1 MNINLCLYGTYGHTI
16 IIHLENMIGKTS
28 IKFENPND
36 KFVYESILS
45 EIQKIKWNLNAIN
58 KTLRQEKTSDEHIMI
73 SYNTESREM
82 VLNLKKKLDMFGYK
96 VWIDVNGSKFVHFFY
111 KFQTISLH
119 TNGKNTRS
127 K

>member
-1 MNINLCLYGTYGHTI
+1 
-16 IIHLENMIGKTS
+16 MIEKTS

-58 KTLRQEKTSDEHIMI
+58 KTLQQEKTSDEHIMI

-82 VLNLKKKLDMFGYK
+82 VLNLKNKLDMFGYK
-96 VWIDVNGSKFVHFFY
+96 VWIDVNGSNFF
-111 KFQTISLH
+111 I
-119 TNGKNTRS
+119 
-127 K
+127 

>member
-1 MNINLCLYGTYGHTI
+1 
-16 IIHLENMIGKTS
+16 MIGKTS

-58 KTLRQEKTSDEHIMI
+58 KTLQQEKTSDEHIMI

-82 VLNLKKKLDMFGYK
+82 VLNLKNKLDMFGYK
-96 VWIDVNGSKFVHFFY
+96 VWIDVNGSNFF
-111 KFQTISLH
+111 I
-119 TNGKNTRS
+119 
-127 K
+127 